1 MSSSKRKKITGKHTS
16 LSNHRQ
22 DDGPIVILD
31 DLKNGEFKIIPID
44 SISPDPKQPRQIFN
58 DKSLAELSES
68 IKQKGVLQPVIVR
81 INGDNKFRLVAGE
94 RRYRAAK
101 LAGLKNIPGII
112 TSDNPAEISLIEN
125 IQRED
130 LKPVEEAEAYNR
142 MIKEYGYTQEK
153 LAKVIGKA
161 RTTVTESLTLN
172 KLPDELK
179 KKCRTSD
186 ISKSVLLE
194 IAKQKNKKAM
204 YSLYEVV
211 KNGGLK
217 TREIREITRA
227 PRTKRTQ
234 TAIAIER
241 IKNLSDTI
249 ARLNFKSSPA
259 DPSEKAEER
268 IQFLTML
275 ENLRQQID
283 SIL

>member
-16 LSNHRQ
+16 LSNRRRK

-81 INGDNKFRLVAGE
+81 INEDNKFWLVAGE

-101 LAGLKNIPGII
+101 LAGLKKIPGII
-112 TSDNPAEISLIEN
+112 SSDNPAEISLIEN

-130 LKPVEEAEAYNR
+130 LKPVEEAEAYNL
-142 MIKEYGYTQEK
+142 MIQEHGYTQEK

-172 KLPDELK
+172 KLPEDLK

-204 YSLYEVV
+204 LSLYEIV

-217 TREIREITRA
+217 TREIRDITRTS
-227 PRTKRTQ
+227 RTKRTQ
-234 TAIAIER
+234 IAIAIER
-241 IKNLSDTI
+241 VKNLSDTI
-249 ARLNFKSSPA
+249 ARLNLKSSP
-259 DPSEKAEER
+259 PEKAEER
-268 IQFLTML
+268 NQLLTML